1 MLVYRGVDRRRQIP
15 AASLI
20 AGLVCVLL
28 PACQTTHPL
37 QTDPRAT
44 DESRFAAEIESLTRD
59 MARQSAESTSQIEKL
74 QQQLSQI
81 EHDQVSAQA
90 SLQSL
95 ERTLA
100 ELNARL
106 HERKYPPSDPVLQ
119 QEIARLI
126 ELQVQ
131 MTSRLDG
138 LHEDLLKVQMELVR
152 LEKAPDCCD
161 RIRDFETRIHDLET
175 KSNQP
180 DPSKWI
186 GDLISFVGIV
196 VGVVLGTRITPLIT
210 RRADRRKYTLQTWES
225 FLKMYPEIAAAQVSL
240 SKPEEL
246 TSDSFA
252 KVQAVRTWMSAFTL
266 FSKSDVLDQDLVREL
281 KLEPAMGHFVDS
293 LEAAVAEAK
302 KAGADPRATLW
313 AKDLETEL
321 MLSDDIK
328 KFSQSR
334 SAS

>member
-1 MLVYRGVDRRRQIP
+1 MLVYHGVDRRLQTP
-15 AASLI
+15 AAPLI

-28 PACQTTHPL
+28 SACQTHAL

-44 DESRFAAEIESLTRD
+44 GESRFAAEIESLTRD

-90 SLQSL
+90 SLRSL
-95 ERTLA
+95 ERILV
-100 ELNARL
+100 ELNAQL
-106 HERKYPPSDPVLQ
+106 HERKYPPSDPALQ
-119 QEIARLI
+119 QEIVRLT
-126 ELQVQ
+126 ELQIQ
-131 MTSRLDG
+131 MTSRIEG

-152 LEKAPDCCD
+152 LERTPDCCD

-180 DPSKWI
+180 DPGKWI
-186 GDLISFVGIV
+186 GNLISFFGILAGVV
-196 VGVVLGTRITPLIT
+196 VGTFITPLIT
-210 RRADRRKYTLQTWES
+210 RQVDRRKYTLQTWES

-246 TSDSFA
+246 TSDTFA

-266 FSKSDVLDQDLVREL
+266 FSKSEVLDRDLVREL
-281 KLEPAMGHFVDS
+281 KLEPAMGHFVSS

-302 KAGADPRATLW
+302 KAGADPRAAFW
-313 AKDLETEL
+313 AKDLEKEL
-321 MLSDDIK
+321 KLSEDIQ
-328 KFSQSR
+328 KFSQTR